1 MGHACKLVSGQS
13 NVLMRIASWD
23 QPAHWSRNL
32 HALISRWNLSIP
44 VSVSSVCC
52 PCLFRNKISNV
63 PWPVLKLR
71 DWLEIIFRK
80 TEGALI
86 MNGFGI
92 DNPKHE
98 HELSAFW
105 QLYENVLPSHEVFKT
120 HRGRLS
126 KVIPMYYHGD
136 EGRGKLRRSVLV
148 TSFVAGLPAP
158 GHSFLSR
165 FLAAIFPGERY
176 AVGLDGM
183 ESLEALHGEIAEDL
197 KSLFETG
204 FNAQASIFFNGLDVR
219 SCAFTFLIW

>member
-1 MGHACKLVSGQS
+1 M
-13 NVLMRIASWD
+13 
-23 QPAHWSRNL
+23 
-32 HALISRWNLSIP
+32 
-44 VSVSSVCC
+44 
-52 PCLFRNKISNV
+52 
-63 PWPVLKLR
+63 LKLR

-136 EGRGKLRRSVLV
+136 EGRGKLRRPVLV

-158 GHSFLSR
+158 GHSFLSG

-204 FNAQASIFFNGLDVR
+204 FNAQASIFFNGLNVH
-219 SCAFTFLIW
+219 SCAFTLLIW